1 MDDAFDDLLPPP
13 PSRPSLPER
22 LDAWTYLLFKGIVLA
37 LLFVLLGW
45 LAMVLPPRGAE
56 EWRWV
61 GGGVVGGSLLFL
73 YLLRRRIPFSV
84 EVLGLLTLA
93 ASEVFLALLLW
104 DSQRSL
110 PPAGVTVA
118 ELAGGCGILIVV
130 LLCVVSMRA
139 VPKGVRWGMLLLAA
153 VALLPFGIVLAR
165 NVPYEALATSTWRLP
180 FPVPLVVFYG
190 LLPLWGGGMIVAGGF
205 QMLRGAFAEGTRS
218 LLLGVLA
225 ILPALP
231 FAEKD
236 LGLLQGFRPGLTCR
250 TYGDAT
256 FGSLLAEGVT
266 YGGYRSAPEG
276 TWAEWQGELYAPLPG
291 TYAIGF
297 RSRGD
302 AELFVQNR
310 LLVEGGGEKFGETG
324 LERGWHPLHF
334 LHTARETQGIQLL
347 WRLPGHQEP
356 EPISPYFFRTKGL
369 PRSPRDAAQ
378 LGLSWLSAAAAAWDR
393 EHRCYGCHVQAVT
406 AVGIAVGK
414 TQGYTVDPAILT
426 QMMDRIVKAELPSG
440 GIGDPRVVEV
450 GTAMATHAFVAYGRH
465 IDDRYEAHL
474 DRALD
479 FLEGRTFSVRDDPP
493 IVQGEIAVTAQ
504 YLLGLEHRFQRTGEN
519 RILARI
525 EDVREE
531 LLARPRKTTQD
542 HAFSLLALCASPPPA
557 GGEEDPL
564 EGRIGELLALQ
575 NDDGGWS

>member
-1 MDDAFDDLLPPP
+1 A
-13 PSRPSLPER
+13 
-22 LDAWTYLLFKGIVLA
+22 
-37 LLFVLLGW
+37 
-45 LAMVLPPRGAE
+45 
-56 EWRWV
+56 
-61 GGGVVGGSLLFL
+61 GGGVGVGSLLFL

-84 EVLGLLTLA
+84 TALGLLTLA

-118 ELAGGCGILIVV
+118 ELASGCGVLIVV
-130 LLCVVSMRA
+130 LLCVVSMRSA
-139 VPKGVRWGMLLLAA
+139 PKGVRWGILLLTAIT
-153 VALLPFGIVLAR
+153 LLPFGIVLAR
-165 NVPYEALATSTWRLP
+165 NAPYEALATSTWRFP
-180 FPVPLVVFYG
+180 FPVSLVVLYG
-190 LLPLWGGGMIVAGGF
+190 LLPLWGGGIFLAGSF
-205 QMLRGAFAEGTRS
+205 QMLRRDFGK
-218 LLLGVLA
+218 GVCFLFLSALA

-266 YGGYRSAPEG
+266 YGEYRSAPEG
-276 TWAEWQGELYAPLPG
+276 AWAEWEGELYAPLPG

-310 LLVEGGGEKFGETG
+310 LLVEGGGEKFGETV

-334 LHTARETQGIQLL
+334 LHTARDAQDIRLL
-347 WRLPGHQEP
+347 WRLPGHQEA
-356 EPISPYFFRTKGL
+356 EPIPPYFFQTSGK

-414 TQGYTVDPAILT
+414 AQGYTVDPAILA
-426 QMMDRIVKAELPSG
+426 QMMDRIVKGELPSG
-440 GIGDPRVVEV
+440 GIGDPRVVEI

-479 FLEGRTFSVRDDPP
+479 FLEGRSFSVRDDPP
-493 IVQGEIAVTAQ
+493 IVQGEIAVMAQ

-525 EDVREE
+525 EAVRGA

-542 HAFSLLALCASPPPA
+542 HAFSLLALCTSPPPSQE
-557 GGEEDPL
+557 EEDPL
-564 EGRIGELLALQ
+564 EARIEELLALQ
-575 NDDGGWS
+575 NDDGGWSERPGLPSNAYATGEALYAL